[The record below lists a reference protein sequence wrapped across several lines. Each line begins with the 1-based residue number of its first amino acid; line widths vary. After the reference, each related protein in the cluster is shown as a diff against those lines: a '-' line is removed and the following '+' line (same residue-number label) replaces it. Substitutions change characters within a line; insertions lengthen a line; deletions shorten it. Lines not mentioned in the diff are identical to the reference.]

1 MKIFNNKEDLKS
13 EIVDDKSVS
22 FIPTMGG
29 LHKGHVSL
37 IKKAKKFKNKTLVSI
52 FVNPKQFDKK
62 NDYNRY
68 PRNLQND
75 IKILKK
81 LKINYLYLPNNKG
94 IFNFK
99 PKNKIYLH
107 SFSQQLCGK
116 YRKGHFKGVLNIV
129 NRFLEIIQPKYI
141 FLGLKDFQQLV
152 LIEKHIIKNKI
163 NTKVIGCKTI
173 RENNGVA
180 CSTRNFNLSNKE
192 MQIAK
197 KIYIYLHKIKKKVK
211 KNMKFFNR
219 SLFEKEL
226 IKLGVSKIDY
236 LNIINLEKLKKAKNK
251 KEKFNIFIAY
261 YLNNIRLI
269 DNF

>member
-180 CSTRNFNLSNKE
+180 CSTRNFNLSNRE
-192 MQIAK
+192 MQVAK
-197 KIYIYLHKIKKKVK
+197 KIYIYLRKIKKKVK
-211 KNMKFFNR
+211 KNIKFFNR
-219 SLFEKEL
+219 SSFKKEL
-226 IKLGVSKIDY
+226 IKLGASKIY
-236 LNIINLEKLKKAKNK
+236 
-251 KEKFNIFIAY
+251 
-261 YLNNIRLI
+261 
-269 DNF
+269 